1 MSKNITGATDKYLQ
15 RFLNGVEKRNQ
26 NEPEFIQAVSKVAES
41 IFPYIADKPIYHEMQ
56 ILERM
61 AEPDRVVMFRV
72 PWTDDEGN
80 IQPTRLQGPVQQ
92 LHWPLQGR
100 PPIPSVRKS

>member
-26 NEPEFIQAVSKVAES
+26 NEPEFIQAVSEVAES

-56 ILERM
+56 ILWN
-61 AEPDRVVMFRV
+61 DRFSFPLR
-72 PWTDDEGN
+72 PNEKRR
-80 IQPTRLQGPVQQ
+80 PFLQFGV
-92 LHWPLQGR
+92 
-100 PPIPSVRKS
+100 